1 MYEHTC
7 NFPVCVSS
15 STLKMKL
22 IQYFNLRLDTVQ
34 YPALVALVEVARNLK
49 VQGLKLL
56 EEFSTA
62 VNQSNL
68 ASNSSD
74 SDLKIESGNDITE
87 NGEKK
92 NREIVDLTDSDRVK
106 QLKSM
111 YNSWNLS
118 TQSLPLNITEILFLI
133 ETDSLFQPKLKS
145 GKHILWICFHVYF
158 INILRSWIM
167 NITNS

>member
-1 MYEHTC
+1 MYELTG
-7 NFPVCVSS
+7 NLPVCVSS
-15 STLKMKL
+15 STLNMKL
-22 IQYFNLRLDTVQ
+22 IQYSNIHLDTVQ

-68 ASNSSD
+68 ASNSSN
-74 SDLKIESGNDITE
+74 SDLNIESGNDLIE

-145 GKHILWICFHVYF
+145 GKHILWIYFYVYF
-158 INILRSWIM
+158 MIILRSWIM

>member
-1 MYEHTC
+1 
-7 NFPVCVSS
+7 
-15 STLKMKL
+15 MKL

-74 SDLKIESGNDITE
+74 SDLNIESGNDITE

-92 NREIVDLTDSDRVK
+92 NRDIVDLTDSDRVK

-145 GKHILWICFHVYF
+145 GKHILWIYFHVYF
-158 INILRSWIM
+158 VIILRSWIM

>member
-1 MYEHTC
+1 
-7 NFPVCVSS
+7 
-15 STLKMKL
+15 MKL

-74 SDLKIESGNDITE
+74 SDLNIESGNDITE

-92 NREIVDLTDSDRVK
+92 NRDIVDLTDSDRVK

-145 GKHILWICFHVYF
+145 GKHILWIYFHVYF